1 MHKLLRR
8 SRSVTPNCF
17 FCNSDIK
24 PPPADLRNFQCPHC
38 SCWNRYDARGVIISD
53 EAAMHQEQLNASSYA
68 RRASPSK
75 NAIPAMP
82 PANRFCQTCLT
93 NQTLQM
99 NLLANY
105 LPPTSDP
112 AYGQLLEQLPAYKE
126 SLNLRYPPLCPACAP
141 AVEEDLERKNQMARS
156 SVLGGWLRQS
166 KQQAEAERRRVTSG
180 LLSEYHE
187 PFRIRQPLILLA
199 LCLLSFTWSQWDP
212 TFAKIHKATLKGRQV
227 RFVGRQSWESHQ
239 RQLWALRVIAC
250 GINVWRGGNMNEVVA
265 IAFLVLELSLLVLSA
280 RSIDVTERIAPRI
293 ITSSSNRAQT
303 PVSAPPTGIPDVD
316 PLSFLSLS
324 SKPLPALRQLSQ
336 PTNGRASSLPAPNLS
351 VPAYQNVPRS
361 ASGSH
366 QQPVFGQTSYM
377 HSLLGPPSSSGTTAV
392 GGDDEMEWDPTYPR
406 GRIVQHDNEED
417 WLKPQRFFA
426 REEPTGLEGLLESW
440 NPLSEPGDQGRKIA
454 LRGKAEALKQEG
466 SRLGKVWGWFGGES
480 GKGR

>member
-1 MHKLLRR
+1 
-8 SRSVTPNCF
+8 
-17 FCNSDIK
+17 
-24 PPPADLRNFQCPHC
+24 
-38 SCWNRYDARGVIISD
+38 
-53 EAAMHQEQLNASSYA
+53 
-68 RRASPSK
+68 
-75 NAIPAMP
+75 
-82 PANRFCQTCLT
+82 
-93 NQTLQM
+93 
-99 NLLANY
+99 
-105 LPPTSDP
+105 
-112 AYGQLLEQLPAYKE
+112 
-126 SLNLRYPPLCPACAP
+126 
-141 AVEEDLERKNQMARS
+141 
-156 SVLGGWLRQS
+156 
-166 KQQAEAERRRVTSG
+166 
-180 LLSEYHE
+180 
-187 PFRIRQPLILLA
+187 
-199 LCLLSFTWSQWDP
+199 
-212 TFAKIHKATLKGRQV
+212 
-227 RFVGRQSWESHQ
+227 
-239 RQLWALRVIAC
+239 
-250 GINVWRGGNMNEVVA
+250 MNEGFA
-265 IAFLVLELSLLVLSA
+265 IALLVLEISVSLDSTRLRSILIHRFHQLLVLSA

-303 PVSAPPTGIPDVD
+303 PVSAPPAGIPDVD

-336 PTNGRASSLPAPNLS
+336 PTNGRASSLPAPSLS
-351 VPAYQNVPRS
+351 VSAYQNVPRS

-366 QQPVFGQTSYM
+366 QQPVFGQTSFM

-440 NPLSEPGDQGRKIA
+440 NPLSEPGDQGRKTA